1 LSIEGGF
8 ILSATFW
15 LIIGIIGYSLA
26 GLFFIITIIMLVL
39 KDIPKSIIELRY
51 LLKNKNNNIT
61 EPIFNVTPHS
71 KPGKTEILSSM
82 ANTAKLQENET
93 LSLTQAT
100 NTAQVQTS
108 SEVIVSTPT
117 VLDGSGTTVLD
128 DEKFT
133 IIKSVI
139 VVFSE
144 EII

>member
-1 LSIEGGF
+1 M
-8 ILSATFW
+8 SATFW